1 MKQTATG
8 ILVVSFGTSHAGTRS
23 RTIDAIQQEIQSACP
38 DLPVYHAWTSRMI
51 IRKLKHTTGEQIPTV
66 PEALAQMAQDGISR
80 VVIQPTHIIKGIEN
94 DRMKE
99 DALAFRDR
107 FASISFGA
115 PLLNSTEDMKAAVRI
130 IADAFP
136 DLSKEE
142 ALILMGHGSDHP
154 SNTVYAA
161 MDYLFKDMGYPNI
174 HMGTVEAYP
183 SLDEVFHRLSEHPAR
198 ALTLAPFMIVAGDH
212 AVNDMAGAEEDSW
225 LSQCQNAGYPV
236 TCRLKGLGE
245 YPAIRRLLVSHLMA
259 ALDR

>member
-8 ILVVSFGTSHAGTRS
+8 ILVVSFGTSHADTRT
-23 RTIDAIQQEIQSACP
+23 RTIDAIQKDIHNACP

-66 PEALAQMAQDGISR
+66 SEALEQMAENGITR
-80 VVIQPTHIIKGIEN
+80 VFIQPTHIINGIEN

-99 DALAFRDR
+99 EALAFRKR
-107 FASISFGA
+107 FTSISFGA

-136 DLSKEE
+136 DLPKED

-154 SNTVYAA
+154 SNAVYAA

-183 SLDEVFHRLSEHPAR
+183 SLDEVFHRLSEHPAH
-198 ALTLAPFMIVAGDH
+198 ALHLAPFMIVAGDH
-212 AVNDMAGAEEDSW
+212 AVNDMAGPQEDSW
-225 LSQCQNAGYPV
+225 QSQCRNAGYQV
-236 TCRLKGLGE
+236 TCHLKGLGE

-259 ALDR
+259 VLD